1 MSSKHVICN
10 WSSSERTAARA
21 AQKEKRHHDKPHAVM
36 YQLHN
41 HHYQLTFSH
50 LGLAS
55 VLNKGQS
62 EGPIRHCEAR
72 RFNLNTKKKKKR
84 QAKAI
89 NNIGPNRVV
98 SSDKL
103 LLMSVFVEKRAENNL
118 LPAESQSHCQ
128 LISIRQG
135 CTNTTFLWYM
145 YK

>member
-1 MSSKHVICN
+1 
-10 WSSSERTAARA
+10 
-21 AQKEKRHHDKPHAVM
+21 M
-36 YQLHN
+36 YRLHN

-50 LGLAS
+50 LGFAS
-55 VLNKGQS
+55 ALNKGQS

-72 RFNLNTKKKKKR
+72 RFNLNIEEKKR

-89 NNIGPNRVV
+89 NNIGPKRVV

-118 LPAESQSHCQ
+118 LPAESQSHYQ

-135 CTNTTFLWYM
+135 CTNTTFLCYM